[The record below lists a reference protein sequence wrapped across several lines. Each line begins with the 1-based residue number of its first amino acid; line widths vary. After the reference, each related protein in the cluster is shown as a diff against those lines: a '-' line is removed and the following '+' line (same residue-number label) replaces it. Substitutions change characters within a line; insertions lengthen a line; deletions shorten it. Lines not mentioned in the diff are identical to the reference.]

1 MRHRNKG
8 RQLNRSASHRKALM
22 ENLAQELFQ
31 HKRIRTTLAKAKELR
46 PFAEKLVT
54 IAKKNHLAARR
65 QMLGMLTRKSVVKS
79 LFDEIAPTYAER
91 NGGYCRIIKL
101 DRRVGD
107 AAPLAIIELVGYEGV
122 IMASAEAK
130 HAKRK
135 EAAEEK
141 AKPKSQRV
149 AKPKAKKTEEGEAK
163 KAKATPKKPAAK
175 KAAKSEDTKDVKSA
189 KPSKPAKSAKPS
201 KKTTKPTKGKTS
213 TTRRTGGK

>member
-1 MRHRNKG
+1 MRHLNKG

-65 QMLGMLTRKSVVKS
+65 HVLEFLTRKSVVKS

-101 DRRVGD
+101 DRRAGD
-107 AAPLAIIELVGYEGV
+107 AAPLAIIELVGYEGA
-122 IMASAEAK
+122 IIAAAEAK
-130 HAKRK
+130 HSRKK
-135 EAAEEK
+135 EADEEK
-141 AKPKSQRV
+141 AKPKSQRST
-149 AKPKAKKTEEGEAK
+149 KAKTKKAEEGEAK
-163 KAKATPKKPAAK
+163 PKPKAKAKASPAPK
-175 KAAKSEDTKDVKSA
+175 KAA
-189 KPSKPAKSAKPS
+189 S
-201 KKTTKPTKGKTS
+201 KKASKAEGTKAAPKSTRTRKT
-213 TTRRTGGK
+213 GEK